1 MATPKQARRA
11 AALTVATAAA
21 VTLASAPAVAVTR
34 AAGAH
39 PSAPVVSV
47 QADKTSTKVP
57 TGSAV
62 LPGYGSTAGGTTV
75 TINGS
80 GFSTIDTADP
90 AAVKFGDVDA
100 ASFVVVSDAKL
111 TAVTPAGTGGNV
123 YVKITNVN
131 GTSAAK
137 LTFAYRTP
145 LTAEFEAL
153 TGAKPAGGTVL
164 AVTVSGGTVG
174 TSTKEFAAEK
184 VTARVGE
191 TNTTVGWVDSTHVKA
206 LLPASTKIL
215 PQTLTLIHDGVVG
228 PVSESTIRYA
238 PAVTSVAPSKVSTT
252 GGETVTIN
260 GSGFSDEVSEVTFG
274 GVPATSFAVKSAT
287 QITAVVPAG
296 ENGTVPVVVTTSGGT
311 GTIALTYRAPLGIEV
326 PDGTVARATGGTVLL
341 TVTGATV
348 GATAAAFAGEKI
360 TATIGTAKVAPA
372 WVDATHIRV
381 AMPASA
387 AVSGTVT
394 LQHDGVAG
402 ASATV
407 DYVPVVAS
415 LSGTADKVAG
425 GAKVIVKI
433 AGGEPTSAKDFKFGG
448 VAATCSAQG
457 AGAYACIVPAAEQA
471 GPTWVTF
478 TASSGTTSRFTPSA
492 TFNYTDLD

>member
-47 QADKTSTKVP
+47 RADKPSTKVP

-62 LPGYGSTAGGTTV
+62 LPGFGSTAGGTTV
-75 TINGS
+75 TITGS
-80 GFSTIDTADP
+80 GFSTIDISDP
-90 AAVKFGDVDA
+90 AAVKFGDVNA
-100 ASFVVVSDAKL
+100 ASYVVISDAKL
-111 TAVTPAGTGGNV
+111 TAVTPAGDGGNV

-131 GTSAAK
+131 GTSTGK

-145 LTAEFEAL
+145 LTAEFESL
-153 TGAKPAGGTVL
+153 VGAKPAGGTVL

-191 TNTTVGWVDSTHVKA
+191 TNTTVGWVDPTHVKV
-206 LLPASTKIL
+206 LLPASMKIV
-215 PQTLTLIHDGVVG
+215 PQTITLIHDGVIG
-228 PVSESTIRYA
+228 PVSESTVRYA
-238 PAVTSVAPSKVSTT
+238 PAVTSIAPAKVSTA
-252 GGETVTIN
+252 GGETVTIT
-260 GSGFSDEVSEVTFG
+260 GAGFSDEVTGVTIG
-274 GVPATSFAVKSAT
+274 GVAATSFAVKSAT

-296 ENGTVPVVVTTSGGT
+296 ENGTVPVVVTSAGGT
-311 GTIALTYRAPLGIEV
+311 GTIPLTYRAPLGIEI
-326 PDGTVARATGGTVLL
+326 PDGTAARANGGTVLL
-341 TVTGATV
+341 TVTGATI
-348 GATAAAFAGEKI
+348 GATAAAFANEKI
-360 TATIGTAKVAPA
+360 TATVGSAKISPA
-372 WVDATHIRV
+372 WVDATHVRV
-381 AMPASA
+381 AMPASSA
-387 AVSGTVT
+387 AAGTVT
-394 LQHDGVAG
+394 LLHDGVAG
-402 ASATV
+402 APAAV

-415 LSGTADKVAG
+415 LSGNADKLAG

-448 VAATCSAQG
+448 VAATCSSQG

-478 TASSGTTSRFTPSA
+478 TASSGTASRFTPQA